1 MFSIY
6 YNIQTALEQPMI
18 SLTCTFEQVNL
29 EKFTLVGI
37 LFHLLCPHE
46 ISEHPSRLNYVRHFC
61 FLHSH
66 FLLI

>member
-18 SLTCTFEQVNL
+18 LLTCTFEQVNL

-37 LFHLLCPHE
+37 LFHLLSPHE
-46 ISEHPSRLNYVRHFC
+46 IS
-61 FLHSH
+61 
-66 FLLI
+66 